1 MTREVA
7 PEHEVVVI
15 GAGFGGIAAAAKLR
29 ESGFRDVVVFEEAD
43 ELGGTW
49 RENTYPGCACDVPS
63 ALYSYS
69 FAPNPDWTRMYAG
82 NAEIHDY
89 LRRTADDLG
98 VTGLIRF
105 GTKVESA
112 HWDDLDLTW
121 RLETSAGA
129 VTARWVVA
137 ACGPLHRPS
146 MPDIAGI
153 DTFEGTLFHSA
164 RWNHEHDLRGRR
176 VAVLGTGASAIQFVP
191 EIQPLVDSLTIF
203 QRTAQWVLPKP
214 DRHVGDRERALY
226 RRLPGA
232 QRVMRRLTHLVFEAG
247 TYGVRHPL
255 VLRPLEWVST
265 AHMRRHITDP
275 ALRRRV
281 TVSTAMGCKRILLS
295 NRWYETLAR
304 PNVRVVDGDV
314 RQIRPHSIVDGEGV
328 EYEVDTLILATGYH
342 AASPPVAELF
352 HDGRGRSMSAYFAEG
367 GAQAYLGTTV
377 AGFPNLFLL
386 TGPNSFVYSSIVG
399 VIEAQVDRLVTLLRY
414 ARHHTL
420 GSVTVRPEI
429 QRLFNDELQD
439 AIAHTVWASGC
450 SSWFMDD
457 SGRNTTMW
465 PWSTGEM
472 RRRLGDVDPTD
483 FELRPLNLMKDGV
496 RR

>member
-1 MTREVA
+1 M
-7 PEHEVVVI
+7 I
-15 GAGFGGIAAAAKLR
+15 GAGFGGIAAAAKLL

-164 RWNHEHDLRGRR
+164 RGNHDHDLRGRR

-191 EIQPLVDSLTIF
+191 EIQPLVDSLTVF

-214 DRHVGDRERALY
+214 DRQVGDRERALY

-295 NRWYETLAR
+295 NRWYQTLAR

-328 EYEVDTLILATGYH
+328 EHEVDTLILATGYH

-352 HDGRGRSMSAYFAEG
+352 HDARGRSMSAHFAEDG
-367 GAQAYLGTTV
+367 G
-377 AGFPNLFLL
+377 
-386 TGPNSFVYSSIVG
+386 
-399 VIEAQVDRLVTLLRY
+399 
-414 ARHHTL
+414 
-420 GSVTVRPEI
+420 RPTSAPPS
-429 QRLFNDELQD
+429 RDSR
-439 AIAHTVWASGC
+439 TC
-450 SSWFMDD
+450 SC
-457 SGRNTTMW
+457 
-465 PWSTGEM
+465 
-472 RRRLGDVDPTD
+472 
-483 FELRPLNLMKDGV
+483 
-496 RR
+496 